1 MAKIA
6 IVTGASS
13 GIGREFA
20 HQLAMRP
27 EVDEVWALARGE
39 EKLKL
44 LAAEITAKPVRI
56 FTVDVSDP
64 AQVATFFE
72 TVEAEKPEIT
82 WFANNAGWGKF
93 CRCDELTPEESLS
106 MIATN
111 CGGVVNMA
119 IRALPYMPAG
129 SHMINT
135 GSASAFQPLPYVGL
149 YGATK
154 AFVRSYSRA
163 MNKEVK
169 RQGVTVTCMCP
180 YWVGTNFFDNVHEH
194 PGNAVVTKYEVMYKP
209 EDVVRYAIRDARR
222 GKDMSV
228 YGMVNKFQ
236 HVAAKLLPQRL
247 VMWVF
252 LKKQGLK

>member
-1 MAKIA
+1 MANIA
-6 IVTGASS
+6 LVTGASS
-13 GIGREFA
+13 GIGREFVR
-20 HQLAMRP
+20 QLAKRP
-27 EVDEVWALARGE
+27 EVEEIWALARNE
-39 EKLKL
+39 EKLAML
-44 LAAEITAKPVRI
+44 VDENPEKPIRT
-56 FTVDVSDP
+56 FSVDVSDN
-64 AQVATFFE
+64 AQVAAFFE
-72 TVEAEKPEIT
+72 TVEAEAPTIL
-82 WFANNAGWGKF
+82 WMANNAGWGKF
-93 CRCDELTPEESLS
+93 CRCDELSPEESLS

-111 CGGVVNMA
+111 AGGVVNMA
-119 IRALPYMPAG
+119 VRALPYMKAG
-129 SHMINT
+129 SKLINT

-169 RQGVTVTCMCP
+169 RQGITVTCMCP
-180 YWVGTNFFDNVHEH
+180 YWVGTNFFDAVHEH

-209 EDVVRYAIRDARR
+209 EDVVRRAIRDAGR

-228 YGMVNKFQ
+228 YGAVNRFQ

-247 VMWVF
+247 VMWIF